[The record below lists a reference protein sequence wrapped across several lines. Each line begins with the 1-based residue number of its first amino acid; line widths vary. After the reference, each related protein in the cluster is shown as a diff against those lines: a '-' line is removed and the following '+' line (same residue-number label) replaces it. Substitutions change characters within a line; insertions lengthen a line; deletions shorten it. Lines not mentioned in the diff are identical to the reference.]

1 MGINDL
7 QRMGTMMGSGD
18 RAATGMERLWALEI
32 PIFCDFWDP
41 GGVNLAGIASPEE
54 AKAESGSWK

>member
-1 MGINDL
+1 
-7 QRMGTMMGSGD
+7 MGTMMGSGD

-32 PIFCDFWDP
+32 PIFCDFWDL
-41 GGVNLAGIASPEE
+41 GGVNLAGIVSPEE

>member
-1 MGINDL
+1 
-7 QRMGTMMGSGD
+7 MGTMMGSGD
-18 RAATGMERLWALEI
+18 RAATGMEMLWTLEI
-32 PIFCDFWDP
+32 PIFCDFWDL